1 MKNILKKELKKFFI
15 YFHNFIKELTKDI
28 NPHTITISRF
38 LLGFLMILSAIFQ
51 KNEFFLFFYALALI
65 SDLLDGFIAR
75 AHNRETKIGKLL
87 DIIADNFILICL
99 FIGFFFFKKRFIF
112 MYQTHLLFIL
122 GYYFFVQILSLIF
135 TTKLIFKRTIAANIS
150 AIIFPFLI
158 FFLFLF
164 NLSFFVYPYLLLM
177 IYSLSEK
184 LILSLA
190 KEDKLSLFHLKEKSH
205 LIFLFFLVIVVS
217 ILFYFITFPFS
228 ESKIACFENKC
239 IKAEIR
245 DEEKEREL
253 GLMFRENLSENEGM
267 LFIFQNNVNYAFWM
281 KNMKFNI
288 DIIFIDKN
296 KKIVSIT
303 KNAFPC
309 NKPDKECELYY
320 SNQAYKYVIEV
331 VANFTEKYN
340 IKEGQKVYFE

>member
-1 MKNILKKELKKFFI
+1 MKIKKF
-15 YFHNFIKELTKDI
+15 
-28 NPHTITISRF
+28 ISPNYISFSRIF
-38 LLGFLMILSAIFQ
+38 FGFLMIISSFLQ
-51 KNEFFLFFYALALI
+51 KNELFLSFYALALI
-65 SDLLDGFIAR
+65 TDVLDGFIAR
-75 AHNRETKIGKLL
+75 AHNKETKFGKIL

-99 FIGFFFFKKRFIF
+99 FIGFFFLKKRFIF
-112 MYQTHLLFIL
+112 MYETHLLFIL

-164 NLSFFVYPYLLLM
+164 DLSFFVYPYLLLM

-184 LILSLA
+184 LILTLA

-205 LIFLFFLVIVVS
+205 IIFLFFLVLIVSV
-217 ILFYFITFPFS
+217 LFYFITMPLS
-228 ESKIACFENKC
+228 ESKNVCFENKC
-239 IKAEIR
+239 IKAEVK
-245 DEEKEREL
+245 DEQKEREL
-253 GLMFRENLSENEGM
+253 GLMFRENLPENEGM
-267 LFIFQNNVNYAFWM
+267 LFIFEENVNYAFWM

-288 DIIFIDKN
+288 DIIFIDEN

-320 SNQAYKYVIEV
+320 SNQSYKYVIEV
-331 VANFTEKYN
+331 IANFTEKYN